1 MSRSPLVFLFI
12 GAWATVIRR
21 RLGAKPTLEPSFT
34 CPKCQK
40 RFDDVPNF
48 CPACG
53 EDLRG
58 LTPGSSTLA
67 GPWSGA
73 IIDGRYR
80 LTEKL
85 GEGGMGSVYKV
96 EHVRMGKVLAL
107 KVLRPDI
114 AVDKKIKQRFQQEA
128 RVVSKLSHPN
138 TIQVFDFGE
147 LEDGSL
153 YIAMEYVSGR
163 DLAWMLRSHGSLP
176 ERRATSIVTQVLAS
190 LSEAHEQNIIHRDIK
205 PANVMLVK
213 RKDGEDLVKVLDF
226 GIAKL
231 TEDENRKHITGVAD
245 LLGTPAFMSP
255 EQARG
260 EDLDARSDLYSVGA
274 MLFELVTGRGPFVGP
289 SVMSIVTQHLT
300 EDPPRFEDVAPDKYL
315 SGALEQVVRKALAKR
330 REDRFASAEQMGAA
344 LERLRSDAGFYS
356 GHFTPV
362 PEEVVTASKMVRRE
376 DFDRFERSLRMK
388 RTLAPL
394 LVLGLVAVT
403 GLAAFEYWHQT
414 ADEVPSGVEHEP
426 NNEPAEAN
434 RIILDRPIR
443 GMIGRPISD
452 KDSDRDIF
460 VLALPEPTAIT
471 VELTGV
477 PDMNLVVE
485 ALQLERGTAGEQK
498 LRPRLFLDDA
508 PTGEGER
515 VDALSVQAGRL
526 YIRVQERAYFTEPP
540 RPPRETTHSAYIL
553 AVSRTP
559 SEGQMEVEPND
570 SLETATQV
578 GIAKPLFGFTGAVI
592 PYNATFAEQRFSS
605 VDFLVAYTGAKRPDS
620 MAAIA
625 VNPLAGSIAVVD
637 AAAFEGWQKKSKS
650 LAESGQRVPLPSP
663 LLVSDRPRLITLG
676 VSSQGFGVRIQAV
689 GSETRPGSQ
698 YSVAFIHEGVDGL
711 ASAIDLARILRE
723 RKRVKESQEVL
734 RLAEEKFPR
743 SPQVALVRQ
752 LQLEGEQLVSG
763 QR

>member
-1 MSRSPLVFLFI
+1 LGYRYPSPF
-12 GAWATVIRR
+12 
-21 RLGAKPTLEPSFT
+21 LGAQLTLEPSFT

-40 RFDDVPNF
+40 RLDDGPNF

-58 LTPGSSTLA
+58 LTPASNTLA

-153 YIAMEYVSGR
+153 YIAMEYISGR
-163 DLAWMLRSHGSLP
+163 DLAWLLRAHGSVP
-176 ERRATSIVTQVLAS
+176 ERRATSIAAQVLAS
-190 LSEAHEQNIIHRDIK
+190 LGEAHEQNIIHRDIK

-231 TEDENRKHITGVAD
+231 TEDEQRKHITGVAD
-245 LLGTPAFMSP
+245 FLGTPAYMSP
-255 EQARG
+255 EQAKG
-260 EDLDARSDLYSVGA
+260 EPLDARSDLYSVGA
-274 MLFELVTGRGPFVGP
+274 MLFELVTGRGPFMGP
-289 SVMSIVTQHLT
+289 SPLSIVTQHMT
-300 EDPPRFEDVAPDKYL
+300 EDPPRFDDIAPDKYL

-330 REDRFASAEQMGAA
+330 REDRFASADQMRAA
-344 LERLRSDAGFYS
+344 LERLRSNVASYS

-362 PEEVVTASKMVRRE
+362 PDEITASKMVRRE

-394 LVLGLVAVT
+394 LVLGLLAVT
-403 GLAAFEYWHQT
+403 GLAAFEYWQQS
-414 ADEVPSGVEHEP
+414 ADETPSNVEREP

-434 RIILDRPIR
+434 RIALARPIR

-460 VLALPEPTAIT
+460 VVDLPEPSAIT
-471 VELTGV
+471 IELTAV

-485 ALQLERGTAGEQK
+485 ALQLEKSSGSGELK

-515 VDALSVQAGRL
+515 VDALSAQAGPL
-526 YIRVQERAYFTEPP
+526 YIRVQERAYFTDSP
-540 RPPRETTHSAYIL
+540 RPPRETTHSSYIL
-553 AVSRTP
+553 TVSRTLI
-559 SEGQMEVEPND
+559 EGQVEVEPND
-570 SLETATQV
+570 TLETSTKV
-578 GIAKPLFGFTGAVI
+578 GIAKPVVGFTGAVI
-592 PYNATFAEQRFSS
+592 PYNATFAEQPFSS
-605 VDFLVAYTGAKRPDS
+605 VDFFVAYSGTKRTES

-625 VNPLAGSIAVVD
+625 VGPLAGSIALVD
-637 AAAFEGWQKKSKS
+637 AAVFEAWQNKSKS
-650 LAESGQRVPLPSP
+650 LGDSAPPPPLPEP
-663 LLVSDRPRLITLG
+663 AMVSDRPKLIPLTY
-676 VSSQGFGVRIQAV
+676 SSQGFGVRIQAA
-689 GSETRPGSQ
+689 GNETRPGSQ
-698 YSVAFIHEGVDGL
+698 YSIAFIHDGPEGL
-711 ASAIDLARILRE
+711 ASAIDLAKTLRD
-723 RKRVKESQEVL
+723 RKRVKDSQEVL
-734 RLAEEKFPR
+734 RLAEERFPG
-743 SPQVALVRQ
+743 SPQLAQVRQ
-752 LQLEGEQLVSG
+752 LKLEGDPVVSD